1 MEFLKK
7 CEKLDWVA
15 GVLWNEGT
23 VESRFK
29 KDFGLLNRD
38 SFLFQTQEN
47 PWKSIALQN
56 EHLKEYK
63 YLIAF
68 KLSNA
73 SDYICRYFHPLIRKI

>member
-1 MEFLKK
+1 MEFKKK

-23 VESRFK
+23 VKSRFK

-47 PWKSIALQN
+47 PWKSIVLQN
-56 EHLKEYK
+56 EHLGYFTIQKAFSK
-63 YLIAF
+63 YRTSQ
-68 KLSNA
+68 KK
-73 SDYICRYFHPLIRKI
+73 PWKP